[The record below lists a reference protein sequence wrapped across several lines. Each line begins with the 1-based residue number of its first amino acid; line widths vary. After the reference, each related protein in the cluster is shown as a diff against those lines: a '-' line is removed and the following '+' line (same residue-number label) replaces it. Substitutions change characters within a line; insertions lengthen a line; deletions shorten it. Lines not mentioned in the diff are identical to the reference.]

1 MKEAVEWSVS
11 RVYEGVIMKQ
21 FYACLISTLIFV
33 VVCTAC
39 APAPAAVIVPSPSP
53 TSIPT
58 ATFVPAQ
65 PGVIVSCVLPA
76 VVVPTPPAE
85 IPGIAELDPSTGLH
99 VTGKAQT
106 IDLESYRLE
115 IDGMVDYPLK
125 LSYDDLRCMPKIEV
139 QTTIVCK
146 GNFEDTAV
154 WAGASLQYVLE
165 LAGVQPQ
172 AENIR
177 LIGADGYSPSVSLE
191 DATSGRAFLAY
202 EWKKQPVPILH
213 GFPLRAAFPGLLGAN
228 WVKWLVKIEVY

>member
-1 MKEAVEWSVS
+1 
-11 RVYEGVIMKQ
+11 
-21 FYACLISTLIFV
+21 
-33 VVCTAC
+33 
-39 APAPAAVIVPSPSP
+39 
-53 TSIPT
+53 
-58 ATFVPAQ
+58 
-65 PGVIVSCVLPA
+65 
-76 VVVPTPPAE
+76 VVPTPPAE
-85 IPGIAELDPSTGLH
+85 TPGIAELDPSTGLH

-106 IDLESYRLE
+106 IDLTDYRLE
-115 IDGMVDYPLK
+115 IDGMVDYPLE

-191 DATSGRAFLAY
+191 DAMSGRAFLAY
-202 EWKKQPVPILH
+202 EWEKQPVPILH